1 MSMAGSTSK
10 AWCFTEAFERND
22 ERTMTVTDPVCEMQV
37 DIEKAAVQEEHG
49 GWAYFFCSERCHRL
63 FRASP
68 ARYMERERRLT
79 ASSTAETERSDHGQ
93 G

>member
-1 MSMAGSTSK
+1 MSMPGSTSK
-10 AWCFTEAFERND
+10 AWCFTEAFERKD
-22 ERTMTVTDPVCEMQV
+22 ERTMTITDPVCGMQV
-37 DIEKAAVQEEHG
+37 DIDKAAARQEHG
-49 GWAYFFCSERCHRL
+49 GCAYFFCSAQCHRL

-68 ARYMERERRLT
+68 ARYVERERQLT